1 MEKQFERFM
10 KQTMEAHE
18 LHVWSIYDA
27 TELMPG
33 REPNYWDAKEFA
45 AKTNYFERKNIIID
59 PENYSCPP
67 QRVLVPSF
75 KKWLALQKHDVK
87 AVNSLHEHKKA
98 VADKLTEVYCDLD
111 ELESLPEA
119 VRPFVEPTIKRLEE
133 KAWQLGQL
141 RFDLCAAIDA
151 VKASSKAKAVAA

>member
-1 MEKQFERFM
+1 MKNQFERFM

-27 TELMPG
+27 TNLMPG

-45 AKTNYFERKNIIID
+45 ANTNYFERKNIIID

-87 AVNSLHEHKKA
+87 AVNSLYEHKKA
-98 VADKLTEVYCDLD
+98 VTEKLYEVYGNIG
-111 ELESLPEA
+111 ELPE
-119 VRPFVEPTIKRLEE
+119 VMRPFVESAIKRLEQDVL
-133 KAWQLGQL
+133 QLSQL
-141 RFDLCAAIDA
+141 REALSAAIDA
-151 VKASSKAKAVAA
+151 VKATGKAKAVAA